1 MRKSSA
7 RAVLALLLAALLMGA
22 SLGSAL
28 AASSYDM
35 PY

>member
-7 RAVLALLLAALLMGA
+7 RAVLAQLLAPQMKGA
-22 SLGSAL
+22 TLGSAL